1 MHELAQKHE
10 KEHDIN
16 VLDQPLLGGTEWTAP
31 EIPSAK
37 KQCVI
42 SCHVTKSALY
52 VRLKVLKSSVKL
64 SVKKNTQGCS
74 QGCFF
79 VLAQGTQAKLFVA
92 FVSPL
97 AD

>member
-1 MHELAQKHE
+1 M
-10 KEHDIN
+10 
-16 VLDQPLLGGTEWTAP
+16 
-31 EIPSAK
+31 
-37 KQCVI
+37 
-42 SCHVTKSALY
+42 TKSALY